1 VDPKLNP
8 YSPGAGSRPP
18 ELAGRGDI
26 LRACEVALA
35 RTARGAAPRGLLL
48 TGLRGVGKTVLLNV
62 IRDQA
67 ASERFVV
74 DLIEAPEG
82 SPLAPLII
90 PSLRKALL
98 RLSTG
103 AKAKDAVDR
112 ALRVLKSF
120 QVSANLGGADFALK
134 LDPELGVADSG
145 NLELDL
151 PDLFESVGEAAKA
164 EGRGVA
170 LLIDEIQYL
179 SAKDLSA
186 LIVASHRVVQ
196 RQLPLIVM
204 GAGLPSL
211 PGLMGDAKS
220 YAERLYLY
228 PKIGALAYADAVLAL
243 TEPAS
248 QEGVSFTEEALLQIY
263 ETTKGYPYFVQE
275 WGSVLWDL
283 SDGPQ
288 ITLDDVGK
296 ALPEATRRLDESF
309 FQVRLD
315 RVTDAEQKYMR
326 AMAELGRGA
335 YRSGEVAKLLGKN
348 TNSYGPVRDGLI
360 RKGMIYS
367 PKHGVLEFTVPLFD
381 EFMKRTMP

>member
-1 VDPKLNP
+1 M
-8 YSPGAGSRPP
+8 
-18 ELAGRGDI
+18 AGRDEI
-26 LRACEVALA
+26 LKACAVALA

-62 IRDQA
+62 IRDDA
-67 ASERFVV
+67 AAANFMV

-90 PSLRKALL
+90 PSLRKTLL
-98 RLSTG
+98 KMSVQ
-103 AKAKDAVDR
+103 AKAIDVVNR
-112 ALRVLKSF
+112 GLRVLKSF
-120 QVSANLGGADFALK
+120 QVSANLGGTDFALK
-134 LDPELGVADSG
+134 VDPELGVADSG

-164 EGRGVA
+164 EGRSVA

-179 SAKDLSA
+179 GAADLSA
-186 LIVASHRVVQ
+186 LIVASHRTVQ
-196 RQLPLIVM
+196 RQLPFIVM

-228 PKIGALAYADAVLAL
+228 PRIGALTYDDAALAL
-243 TEPAS
+243 SEPAAD
-248 QEGVSFTEEALLQIY
+248 QGVTFTIAALKQIY

-275 WGSVLWDL
+275 WGSALWDL
-283 SDGPQ
+283 SEGPQ
-288 ITLDDVGK
+288 ITIDDVR
-296 ALPEATRRLDESF
+296 AVELEATRRLDESF

-326 AMAELGRGA
+326 AMAELGPGS
-335 YRSGEVAKLLGKN
+335 YRSGDVAKVLGKS
-348 TNSYGPVRDGLI
+348 TNSFGPVRDGLI

-367 PKHGVLEFTVPLFD
+367 PKHGVLDFTVPLFD
-381 EFMKRTMP
+381 EFMKRAMP